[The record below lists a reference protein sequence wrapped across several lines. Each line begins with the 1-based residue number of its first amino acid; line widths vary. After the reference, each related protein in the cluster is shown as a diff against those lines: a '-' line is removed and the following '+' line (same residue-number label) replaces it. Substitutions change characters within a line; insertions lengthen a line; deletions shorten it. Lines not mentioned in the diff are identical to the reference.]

1 LILVKSAPG
10 GSCEAGAKKGRLT
23 LLRVLALLCSLALLL
38 APLGAAR
45 AEPGCALLAAAQDM
59 AHAAHGSDH
68 EMPPSGHVG
77 QGCKQLC
84 AVVAIPTSTDPV
96 MVQSVGAAPSPR
108 PAAGLPNSRLPD
120 PSERPPKQLI

>member
-1 LILVKSAPG
+1 V
-10 GSCEAGAKKGRLT
+10 
-23 LLRVLALLCSLALLL
+23 LRVLALLCSLALLL

-45 AEPGCALLAAAQDM
+45 VEPGCALLAAAQD

-77 QGCKQLC
+77 QSCKQLC
-84 AVVAIPTSTDPV
+84 VVVALPTSIDPV
-96 MVQSVGAAPSPR
+96 MVQSVEVAPSPR
-108 PAAGLPNSRLPD
+108 PAAGLPTSRLPD